1 MTSAGAEFS
10 GHDGFSPRF
19 RSMIWNNNKGVWG
32 GKRCKAVSHSCTCL
46 EKRLCLILSWQ
57 LSQMRY
63 TDFKSL

>member
-32 GKRCKAVSHSCTCL
+32 GGVNDVKPLVTAAHVWRRGFVL
-46 EKRLCLILSWQ
+46 
-57 LSQMRY
+57 
-63 TDFKSL
+63 F